1 MAIVETLEVRF
12 QANLSGIKSQIN
24 SLIAALSKLGSA
36 SSAADAKLNKTLAI
50 YSKATNLRAST
61 LQRELSAETKY
72 QSALKN
78 TSRIAKSAGKAIRK
92 TADGIGLHRLDEINL
107 TDAESK
113 SGSGGG
119 SGSGSGGS
127 SGGFAT
133 DEDKLRAFL
142 KALKTA
148 FSATK
153 ELNAKLKGA
162 FSGIADGL
170 DRLSGGVLGKIA
182 ENLFGENFAETVKE
196 RLVSALG
203 SGIET
208 AAQETPTTA
217 ASTLVSRLAEGIS
230 SGRGKIAQA
239 AKSVSAA
246 ADFAS
251 SNAKTEA
258 YNAGANLSTGFANGI
273 SSKLESVRSS
283 VSKLVGAAVAK
294 IREKLDIH
302 SPSKVT
308 FGIGEYFGEGFANG
322 ISASVQSAARSAAS
336 LSDRA
341 ASALNV
347 HTEAFAQQDN
357 GVSLMVRSAVN
368 DALGNTNLVI
378 PLNVDGVKLGEAS
391 IRGINRAMRSAGKV
405 LLEI

>member
-78 TSRIAKSAGKAIRK
+78 TSRIAKNAGRAIRK

-113 SGSGGG
+113 SGSSGG
-119 SGSGSGGS
+119 SGSG

-239 AKSVSAA
+239 AKSVSIA

-294 IREKLDIH
+294 IKEKLDIH

-308 FGIGEYFGEGFANG
+308 FGIGEYFGEGFAGG
-322 ISASVQSAARSAAS
+322 ISASVQNAARSAAS

-341 ASALNV
+341 ASALNL

-357 GVSLMVRSAVN
+357 GVSLLVRSAVN

>member
-12 QANLSGIKSQIN
+12 QANLSGVKSQIN

-113 SGSGGG
+113 SGSSGS

-127 SGGFAT
+127 GGFAI

-239 AKSVSAA
+239 AKSVSTA

-294 IREKLDIH
+294 IKEKLDIH

-341 ASALNV
+341 ASALNL

-357 GVSLMVRSAVN
+357 GISLLVRSAVN

>member
-12 QANLSGIKSQIN
+12 QANLSGVKSQIN

-113 SGSGGG
+113 SGSSGS
-119 SGSGSGGS
+119 SGSG

-230 SGRGKIAQA
+230 SGRGKIALA

-341 ASALNV
+341 ASALNL

-357 GVSLMVRSAVN
+357 GISLLVRSAVN
-368 DALGNTNLVI
+368 DALGNTNLVV

>member
-12 QANLSGIKSQIN
+12 QANLSGVKSQIN

-113 SGSGGG
+113 SGSSGG
-119 SGSGSGGS
+119 SGSG

-230 SGRGKIAQA
+230 SGRGKIAQT